1 MYTYTGT
8 PYPCECL
15 QKTEFTDLE
24 IDEVTIDVSLGVQIG
39 CKLVTLRCTSSPFY
53 SKHLYYFSKIRSY
66 FEEVVQI
73 FDLKRIEGSSNG
85 HQFTPQYVA
94 VNEYATSEKK

>member
-1 MYTYTGT
+1 MWARGGRVDQHYWNALWKWNWEIKGSNCKWIPPFFQEKETDMYTYTGT

-39 CKLVTLRCTSSPFY
+39 DPQVHLQPILVQTFVLLF
-53 SKHLYYFSKIRSY
+53 
-66 FEEVVQI
+66 
-73 FDLKRIEGSSNG
+73 
-85 HQFTPQYVA
+85 
-94 VNEYATSEKK
+94 

>member
-15 QKTEFTDLE
+15 HKIEFTDLE

-39 CKLVTLRCTSSPFY
+39 DP
-53 SKHLYYFSKIRSY
+53 
-66 FEEVVQI
+66 
-73 FDLKRIEGSSNG
+73 
-85 HQFTPQYVA
+85 
-94 VNEYATSEKK
+94 